1 MKKISLLFV
10 SAMVLFAFNVGTTYN
25 CKTLGLSFKK
35 NAQTY
40 NIPDNNQTDGN
51 LKKSL
56 KELYSVKIK
65 PLKDTLNIYVG
76 DKNDTLNYFKTL
88 KHNIKLYKTKQSDI
102 FILVDENVSQI
113 GLSIPSQQM
122 IIYYQCK

>member
-35 NAQTY
+35 NGKIY
-40 NIPDNNQTDGN
+40 NVPDNNQTDAN

-56 KELYSVKIK
+56 KELYSIKIK
-65 PLKDTLNIYVG
+65 PLKNALSVYVG
-76 DKNDTLNYFKTL
+76 DKNDTLNYLKTL
-88 KHNIKLYKTKQSDI
+88 KHNIKLYKKDKSDI
-102 FILVDENVSQI
+102 FVIVDENVSQI
-113 GLSIPSQQM
+113 GLSIPSQKM